1 MLTHPT
7 LDLLHELGLEG
18 CAKGFKDLAANPA
31 AATLDHAEWLGVLLE
46 HEVTRR
52 NQKLYESRARR
63 ARLRHLAVIEDVDY
77 RAARGLDKALFLKLG
92 SCAWIREHRNLIVT
106 GPCGVGKTWL
116 ACALGNQA
124 CRENLSVLYVRASRL
139 FAELTLGRGDGRYT
153 RLLRGY
159 GKADLLVIDDWGPEP
174 LGADQRRDLLEIVEE
189 RYGRKSLLITSQV
202 PVADWHAIIGN
213 PTLGDAILDRIVHNA
228 YRIELSGDFVAQT
241 QTRNRAEMTDTRR
254 PAPAGAGRRVQPR
267 LDESLTGSVS
277 HEMSTS
283 DLSAAM
289 PGRHQ
294 IGTVA
299 GFGLECW
306 PTSRRNGGRLPVG
319 ITGRLRRNTQSM
331 PTAATR
337 ISSSPMCRRSIWMAS
352 RSSFNRSLASHSRS
366 FALDRATNLRDI
378 ADFDVP
384 SPRIDPTSPPG
395 SRTERR
401 NLQVEMLIS
410 IWFIAHWPSQSSSCA
425 AAQLGSTSSCW
436 PSPLRIRGRST
447 PTPMKGDRAP
457 GLAASH
463 AADGA
468 RRTAPPLPPAEV
480 PEALRSRRSGRTCR
494 SFSELPR
501 SHGRPVVRHRGW
513 I

>member
-7 LDLLHELGLEG
+7 LDLLHDLGLEG

-228 YRIELSGDFVAQT
+228 YRIELSGD
-241 QTRNRAEMTDTRR
+241 
-254 PAPAGAGRRVQPR
+254 
-267 LDESLTGSVS
+267 SLRK
-277 HEMSTS
+277 H
-283 DLSAAM
+283 
-289 PGRHQ
+289 
-294 IGTVA
+294 
-299 GFGLECW
+299 
-306 PTSRRNGGRLPVG
+306 
-319 ITGRLRRNTQSM
+319 
-331 PTAATR
+331 
-337 ISSSPMCRRSIWMAS
+337 
-352 RSSFNRSLASHSRS
+352 
-366 FALDRATNLRDI
+366 
-378 ADFDVP
+378 
-384 SPRIDPTSPPG
+384 
-395 SRTERR
+395 
-401 NLQVEMLIS
+401 
-410 IWFIAHWPSQSSSCA
+410 
-425 AAQLGSTSSCW
+425 
-436 PSPLRIRGRST
+436 
-447 PTPMKGDRAP
+447 K
-457 GLAASH
+457 
-463 AADGA
+463 
-468 RRTAPPLPPAEV
+468 
-480 PEALRSRRSGRTCR
+480 PEA
-494 SFSELPR
+494 EQK
-501 SHGRPVVRHRGW
+501 
-513 I
+513 

>member
-63 ARLRHLAVIEDVDY
+63 ARLRHLAVIEDVDH
-77 RAARGLDKALFLKLG
+77 RAARGLD
-92 SCAWIREHRNLIVT
+92 
-106 GPCGVGKTWL
+106 KTWL

-228 YRIELSGDFVAQT
+228 YRIELSGD
-241 QTRNRAEMTDTRR
+241 
-254 PAPAGAGRRVQPR
+254 
-267 LDESLTGSVS
+267 
-277 HEMSTS
+277 
-283 DLSAAM
+283 
-289 PGRHQ
+289 
-294 IGTVA
+294 
-299 GFGLECW
+299 
-306 PTSRRNGGRLPVG
+306 
-319 ITGRLRRNTQSM
+319 SM
-331 PTAATR
+331 RKHKPE
-337 ISSSPMCRRSIWMAS
+337 
-352 RSSFNRSLASHSRS
+352 
-366 FALDRATNLRDI
+366 
-378 ADFDVP
+378 
-384 SPRIDPTSPPG
+384 
-395 SRTERR
+395 TE
-401 NLQVEMLIS
+401 
-410 IWFIAHWPSQSSSCA
+410 P
-425 AAQLGSTSSCW
+425 
-436 PSPLRIRGRST
+436 
-447 PTPMKGDRAP
+447 K
-457 GLAASH
+457 
-463 AADGA
+463 
-468 RRTAPPLPPAEV
+468 
-480 PEALRSRRSGRTCR
+480 
-494 SFSELPR
+494 
-501 SHGRPVVRHRGW
+501 
-513 I
+513 

>member
-18 CAKGFKDLAANPA
+18 CAKGFKDLAASPA

-46 HEVTRR
+46 HEVSRR

-159 GKADLLVIDDWGPEP
+159 GKADLL
-174 LGADQRRDLLEIVEE
+174 EIVEE

-228 YRIELSGDFVAQT
+228 YRIELSGD
-241 QTRNRAEMTDTRR
+241 
-254 PAPAGAGRRVQPR
+254 
-267 LDESLTGSVS
+267 SLRK
-277 HEMSTS
+277 HKPE
-283 DLSAAM
+283 
-289 PGRHQ
+289 
-294 IGTVA
+294 
-299 GFGLECW
+299 
-306 PTSRRNGGRLPVG
+306 
-319 ITGRLRRNTQSM
+319 
-331 PTAATR
+331 
-337 ISSSPMCRRSIWMAS
+337 
-352 RSSFNRSLASHSRS
+352 
-366 FALDRATNLRDI
+366 
-378 ADFDVP
+378 
-384 SPRIDPTSPPG
+384 
-395 SRTERR
+395 TE
-401 NLQVEMLIS
+401 
-410 IWFIAHWPSQSSSCA
+410 P
-425 AAQLGSTSSCW
+425 
-436 PSPLRIRGRST
+436 
-447 PTPMKGDRAP
+447 K
-457 GLAASH
+457 
-463 AADGA
+463 
-468 RRTAPPLPPAEV
+468 
-480 PEALRSRRSGRTCR
+480 
-494 SFSELPR
+494 
-501 SHGRPVVRHRGW
+501 
-513 I
+513 